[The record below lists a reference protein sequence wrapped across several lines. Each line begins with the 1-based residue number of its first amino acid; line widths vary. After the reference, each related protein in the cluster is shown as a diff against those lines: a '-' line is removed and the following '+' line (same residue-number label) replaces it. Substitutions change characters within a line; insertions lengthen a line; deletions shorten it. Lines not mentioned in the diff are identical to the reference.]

1 MSAVRSRAATRR
13 WAGLIRSCRRCLEWL
28 GGLRSARIGLAT
40 GAVIGILCSAGAF
53 GVLQRD
59 RADLIDQ
66 ASDALVAIA
75 RPGAGFVSRGL
86 DTLDLTVS
94 IILEQYR
101 RGELGLGEVY
111 LRLRQEAERID
122 QLEALRRLAIVD
134 PDGFIRYTSD
144 VTRVGSDVSGN
155 EYFRQHRD
163 GVATGMFV
171 DTPTVAPFVS
181 EQEAVPLSWALRDRD
196 GGFHGIVV
204 VGASWRLF
212 AQVFATLINDPA
224 QIVALT
230 DRVGRLYALD
240 ASHWPDQQQVPSP
253 PTFLVTDRTAPQPLA
268 GRTVGGYLV
277 RRAKVEGYGLY
288 VVAGVPLET
297 VLHSWWPR
305 VHLGAALILAIT
317 AITSVLTTLL
327 HRTMQRLRATA
338 AAAKAAATEARVA
351 QWRAEAGER
360 SKAQF
365 LAAMSHEIRTP
376 MTAVLGMA
384 DLLAAERLET
394 RQQGYVRAIRLSGQ
408 HLLSVINDILDFSRF
423 DAGGVTLE
431 CIDFSMAELL
441 EELRSIMSPQAAE
454 RGLSLVFALDEHSPP
469 VVRGDPTRLRQILV
483 NLIGNGLKFT
493 TSGQVSVRVFCRSL
507 ENGRADFRFEV
518 EDTGIGIPADRL
530 GELFQ
535 PFSQADRST
544 ARRFGGSGLGLA
556 ICRQL
561 VEAMG
566 GEIEVESEP
575 GKGST
580 FSFRLGF
587 EIGDVVL
594 VTEKAGFDPATIR
607 PLTILV
613 AEDVEVN
620 RDLLNATLSRYGHQL
635 FFAENGEQAL
645 ARAGTERFDIILM
658 DVQMPTM
665 DGIDATRRI
674 RALPPPHGTVPILAL
689 TANVMDAERRR
700 CLAAGMNGVLTKP
713 VAWDELFRA
722 LAATASSGTA
732 PAVAPSV
739 APPALD
745 RPIAA
750 TEELLD
756 EARITGLQGL
766 AGPAR
771 FAQFLENALTSAEQ
785 AQLEI
790 ERLQGDLPE
799 VAGPAHR
806 LAGTAPSFGLL
817 RVGVLARSIEQ
828 QALAGQPVDE
838 LVRQLAVTVAAT
850 RAEVVRR
857 ELLPVPGA
865 A

>member
-1 MSAVRSRAATRR
+1 MPPVRSRAARR
-13 WAGLIRSCRRCLEWL
+13 SGLARSSRRFIEWL
-28 GGLRSARIGLAT
+28 SSLRSVRIGLAT
-40 GAVIGILCSAGAF
+40 GAVVGILCGAGVF
-53 GVLQRD
+53 KVLKRD
-59 RADLIDQ
+59 RDNLVER
-66 ASDALVAIA
+66 ASDTLVAMA

-94 IILEQYR
+94 LILGQYR
-101 RGELGLGEVY
+101 RGELDLGEVY

-122 QLEALRRLAIVD
+122 QLEALRRLAIVG

-163 GVATGMFV
+163 GTVAGMFV
-171 DTPTVAPFVS
+171 DTPTIAPFVS
-181 EQEAVPLSWALRDRD
+181 EQEAVPLSWAIRDRD
-196 GGFHGIVV
+196 GNFHGIVV

-212 AQVFATLINDPA
+212 AQVFATLSNEPS
-224 QIVALT
+224 QIMALT

-240 ASHWPDQQQVPSP
+240 ASHWPDQQRMP
-253 PTFLVTDRTAPQPLA
+253 PPPPFLVTDRTQPHALA
-268 GRTVGGYLV
+268 ERAVGDYLV
-277 RRAKVEGYGLY
+277 QRAKVEGYGLY
-288 VVAGVPLET
+288 VMAGVPLAT

-305 VHLGAALILAIT
+305 VYLGTALILAIT
-317 AITSVLTTLL
+317 VITSVLTALL
-327 HRTMQRLRATA
+327 HGAMQRLRATA
-338 AAAKAAATEARVA
+338 AAAKVAATEARVA

-384 DLLAAERLET
+384 DLLAAERLDI

-408 HLLSVINDILDFSRF
+408 HLLSIINDILDFSRF

-441 EELRSIMSPQAAE
+441 EELRSIMAPQAAE
-454 RGLSLVFALDEHSPP
+454 RGLGLVFTLDAHSPP

-493 TSGQVSVRVFCRSL
+493 NSGQVSVRVRCCSL
-507 ENGRADFRFEV
+507 EDGQADFLFEV
-518 EDTGIGIPADRL
+518 QDSGIGIAAERL

-561 VEAMG
+561 VEAMD
-566 GEIEVESEP
+566 GEIAAESEL

-580 FSFRLGF
+580 FSFRLSF
-587 EIGDVVL
+587 EVGDVVL
-594 VTEKAGFDPATIR
+594 VTEKADFDPATIR

-620 RDLLNATLSRYGHQL
+620 RDLMNATLSRYGHRL
-635 FFAENGEQAL
+635 VFAENGEQAL
-645 ARAGTERFDIILM
+645 ARAGDQLFDIILM
-658 DVQMPTM
+658 DVQMPIM

-689 TANVMDAERRR
+689 TANVMNEERCR
-700 CLAAGMNGVLTKP
+700 CMAAGMNGVLTKP
-713 VAWDELFRA
+713 IAWNELFQT
-722 LAATASSGTA
+722 LAATAGSGTMA
-732 PAVAPSV
+732 AVAASA
-739 APPALD
+739 APPASD
-745 RPIAA
+745 GQVVA
-750 TEELLD
+750 EELLD

-766 AGPAR
+766 AGPDR
-771 FAQFLENALTSAEQ
+771 FAQFLENALNSAEQ
-785 AQLEI
+785 AQFEI
-790 ERLQGDLPE
+790 ERLQGDLAE
-799 VAGPAHR
+799 VARPAHR
-806 LAGTAPSFGLL
+806 LAGSAPSFGLL

-828 QALAGQPVDE
+828 QALAGQPVDA
-838 LVRQLAVTVAAT
+838 LVHQLAAAVAAT
-850 RAEVVRR
+850 RAEVRRR
-857 ELLPVPGA
+857 ELLSVPGA
-865 A
+865 T